1 MAPGLV
7 AHEAD
12 DPVARVEFTYVGPGG
27 RQLQQ
32 KALLRVPDGKAGYLA
47 AGVPVPI
54 AYLPEAPQLA
64 TIDWDRLG
72 TDPIV

>member
-1 MAPGLV
+1 
-7 AHEAD
+7 
-12 DPVARVEFTYVGPGG
+12 
-27 RQLQQ
+27 
-32 KALLRVPDGKAGYLA
+32 VPDGKAGYLA

-72 TDPIV
+72 TGPIV